1 MVLLG
6 RIVRLK
12 TSRAVLLPKE
22 LAVSMGWNPGDRI
35 ACRMAGEK
43 LILQRIALEELATIR
58 TGEGEARP

>member
-22 LAVSMGWNPGDRI
+22 LVVSMGWNPGDRI

-43 LILQRIALEELATIR
+43 LILQRIPLEQLAKF
-58 TGEGEARP
+58 GGLEAEAGA